1 MGRKAR
7 LLIVDDDILSAQT
20 LSDIFSINGYDVD
33 TANSGLEALEE
44 AQINTY
50 DCVLSDIKME
60 RMNGIEIL
68 LAIKSIQPHVP
79 FILMTAYS
87 NDDLILKG
95 IRNGALIAL
104 TKPLDIERLLDHI
117 SRIVNLPLAK

>member
-1 MGRKAR
+1 MLKKPC
-7 LLIVDDDILSAQT
+7 LLIVDDDVLNTRT

-33 TANSGLEALEE
+33 TANSGLEALEH
-44 AQINTY
+44 ARQHTY
-50 DCVLSDIKME
+50 DCVLSDIKMDQ
-60 RMNGIEIL
+60 MNGIDTL
-68 LAIKSIQPHVP
+68 LALKSIQPGVP

-104 TKPLDIERLLDHI
+104 TKPLDIEQLLDHI
-117 SRIVNLPLAK
+117 SRIVKPAKAE